1 MDITK
6 CTGVGCDR
14 RKICYRFTA
23 EYSGRQSWFM
33 NPPVVIYTQECEMYW
48 GEESESIMNQL
59 ESIMNPC
66 KHIKRKGESCM
77 LNDNCKYPN
86 CQEQD

>member
-14 RKICYRFTA
+14 RKTCYRFTA

-33 NPPVVIYTQECEMYW
+33 NPPVDIKTQECEMYW
-48 GEESESIMNQL
+48 GEESENIM
-59 ESIMNPC
+59 STC
-66 KHIKRKGESCM
+66 KHIKREGESCM

-86 CQEQD
+86 CPK